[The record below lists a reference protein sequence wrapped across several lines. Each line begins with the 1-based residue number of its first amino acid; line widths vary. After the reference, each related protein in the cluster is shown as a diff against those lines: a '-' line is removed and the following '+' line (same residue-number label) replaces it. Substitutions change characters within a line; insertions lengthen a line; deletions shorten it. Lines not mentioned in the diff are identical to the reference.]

1 MKNIKPILLSAALLL
16 SSSSFANDDKHKE
29 GEKLFKSICA
39 SCHGI
44 AVGGMDMNKRIAPP
58 IAGVRKHYLDAY
70 PNKAKFVAAITNWVG
85 KQDESKSLMRGAIR
99 KFKIMPP
106 ISVPQGDVEKIA
118 AYIYSGNIEVP
129 EHLGMHME
137 KMHGKMGEHKS
148 MDHSND
154 ADHKNMMAGMKQNK
168 MAGKRGMKGMMR
180 KLGLSSQQKQKMKV
194 LIQEKNK
201 IMQPLKKQYHQIKQE
216 IHQLDTTSSN
226 YKKQIFALA
235 DKKSKLVFRMA
246 IEKGEKRM
254 QIESVLN
261 TEQKAKFK
269 QIRQQRFEKRQRH

>member
-1 MKNIKPILLSAALLL
+1 
-16 SSSSFANDDKHKE
+16 
-29 GEKLFKSICA
+29 
-39 SCHGI
+39 
-44 AVGGMDMNKRIAPP
+44 
-58 IAGVRKHYLDAY
+58 
-70 PNKAKFVAAITNWVG
+70 
-85 KQDESKSLMRGAIR
+85 
-99 KFKIMPP
+99 
-106 ISVPQGDVEKIA
+106 
-118 AYIYSGNIEVP
+118 
-129 EHLGMHME
+129 
-137 KMHGKMGEHKS
+137 
-148 MDHSND
+148 
-154 ADHKNMMAGMKQNK
+154 
-168 MAGKRGMKGMMR
+168 
-180 KLGLSSQQKQKMKV
+180 MKV